1 MVALGIYL
9 FYIYIYIDISFFMEI
24 IYFKTFLFVRKKIFK
39 ARVFGLVENDILSYF
54 NVARQFLVLVKM
66 LMNH

>member
-9 FYIYIYIDISFFMEI
+9 FYIYIYFDISFFMEI

-39 ARVFGLVENDILSYF
+39 ARVFGLVENDTLSYF

>member
-1 MVALGIYL
+1 
-9 FYIYIYIDISFFMEI
+9 MEI

-66 LMNH
+66 LVNH